1 MVTLSDRITALHVS
15 PIRRVAALLAEA
27 NERKELISFG
37 GGAPSLPPP
46 PEVTEEIIRRL
57 RENPQASTAYT
68 GTRGFLELRKLIAD
82 DWLKHDGEVYTPEKE
97 IILTDGATE
106 AIFCAFLSLFNKNDE
121 VVLTNPTYLGYLEA
135 FQLAG
140 ARVKWLPVKVEEGY
154 QPSLEVLKTVVTR
167 RTRAVVLLSPDN
179 PTGRIIQG
187 DFIKGLLDLAAEYDF
202 WVVNDST
209 YHDIVYGQTQPKIS
223 SLPGAHERVLSV
235 GSFSKEASVPGLRLG
250 YALGPSELIDGME
263 KVKQYTTLAPN
274 ILSQY
279 AMLPFLRNGVKER
292 YLRDY
297 VLPTYKKRR
306 DVMEEAIKQY
316 LPEAGLVRPEGAF
329 YFFVDMRHYLEV
341 MDRDEQD
348 FCNRLLTRKG
358 VIAIP
363 GSYFGDKGV
372 GHVRLTF
379 VSEPED
385 RIKLGMQRIGEY
397 VFSYAFSV

>member
-1 MVTLSDRITALHVS
+1 M
-15 PIRRVAALLAEA
+15 
-27 NERKELISFG
+27 
-37 GGAPSLPPP
+37 
-46 PEVTEEIIRRL
+46 
-57 RENPQASTAYT
+57 
-68 GTRGFLELRKLIAD
+68 
-82 DWLKHDGEVYTPEKE
+82 
-97 IILTDGATE
+97 
-106 AIFCAFLSLFNKNDE
+106 
-121 VVLTNPTYLGYLEA
+121 
-135 FQLAG
+135 
-140 ARVKWLPVKVEEGY
+140 
-154 QPSLEVLKTVVTR
+154 
-167 RTRAVVLLSPDN
+167 
-179 PTGRIIQG
+179 
-187 DFIKGLLDLAAEYDF
+187 LDLAAEYDF

-209 YHDIVYGQTQPKIS
+209 YHDIVYGQPQPKIS

-263 KVKQYTTLAPN
+263 KIKQYTTLAPN

-297 VLPTYKKRR
+297 VLPIYKKRR
-306 DVMEEAIKQY
+306 DIMEEAIKQY

-329 YFFVDMRHYLEV
+329 YFFVDMRDYLQV
-341 MDRDEQD
+341 MDRNEQD

-397 VFSYAFSV
+397 VFSFAFSV